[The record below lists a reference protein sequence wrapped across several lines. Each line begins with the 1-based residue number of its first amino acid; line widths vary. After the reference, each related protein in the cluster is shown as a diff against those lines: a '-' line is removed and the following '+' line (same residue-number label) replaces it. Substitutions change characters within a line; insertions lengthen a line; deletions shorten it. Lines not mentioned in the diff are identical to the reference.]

1 MVTFHFRFLLPV
13 CKKYSLSRDA
23 KIPVLRSV
31 NAPYIKGLAHELVHA
46 KRKRNFRILYE
57 ICSHVSGSAQNLEK
71 TEKKI
76 SDSIFCLK
84 KFVIHTVAEYHFL
97 SKRSES
103 KNIRVSWSQ
112 NLIILDESHSVSIS
126 VAL

>member
-57 ICSHVSGSAQNLEK
+57 ICSHVSGSAQNLER
-71 TEKKI
+71 TEI
-76 SDSIFCLK
+76 SDSIIFWLK
-84 KFVIHTVAEYHFL
+84 KLQSILNYLDSRHRCLTTCVDYHL
-97 SKRSES
+97 DSKFCYNYVMACAQ
-103 KNIRVSWSQ
+103 K
-112 NLIILDESHSVSIS
+112 
-126 VAL
+126 

>member
-71 TEKKI
+71 TEKKDI
-76 SDSIFCLK
+76 RFYFLLE
-84 KFVIHTVAEYHFL
+84 KFVIHTVTEYQCL
-97 SKRSES
+97 SKKSES
-103 KNIRVSWSQ
+103 QSSRFQSLKNSLRASGSQILRV
-112 NLIILDESHSVSIS
+112 
-126 VAL
+126 